1 MSRPL
6 DWLQLAI
13 YVALLAVLTKPMGLY
28 LCQVLEAKGKT
39 WLDPILKPLERL
51 TYWLMG
57 VDPEKE
63 QDWKLYTFAMLLFSL
78 VSCLLTYAILRLQK
92 QLSLDHFGIHNPLA
106 FLNPQGFDS
115 LSPDLSFNTAT
126 SFTTNTNWQSYT
138 GESTMSYLSQMLA
151 LVIHN
156 FTSAATGI
164 ALAAALVRGLARH
177 TAKTLGNF
185 WVDLVR
191 VTYYLLLPI
200 CVVFA
205 VVLISQGMIQN
216 FKPYTT
222 AKLTESYTIQVPKT
236 DAKGQPVTTNVAVM
250 AQAPKLD
257 EKGKP
262 IMTNGVAVMVDVPKL
277 DEKGQPVMTNQ
288 PVMVDQKV
296 EEQSIPQGPMAS
308 QVAIKMLG
316 TNGGGYTN
324 ANAAHP
330 FENPTPLSN
339 FLQILSIFLI
349 GSGLTYYLGR
359 QTKNQAHGWSV
370 WSAMMVLFLAGVFLC
385 WWAEARGNPIHQQ
398 LGVMASGGN
407 MEGKEVRFGIFNSAF
422 FATITTD
429 ASCGAVNSMH
439 DSFTALGGFV
449 PLFNI
454 QLGEII
460 IGGVGA
466 GLYGMLVFVVL
477 AVFIAGLM
485 VGRTPEYLGKKIQS
499 YDVKMSM
506 LALLVLAL
514 SILGFAAWA
523 SVSKWGTDALS
534 NSGPHGLSE
543 ILYAFSSANGNNG
556 SAFAGLNANTPWL
569 NTTIGLA
576 MLIGR
581 FLMIVP
587 IMGLAGS
594 LAGKKISP
602 PSAGTFPVSG
612 VTFVILLLGTV
623 LLVGALNFL
632 PALTLGPIVEHF
644 LTNLGKLY

>member
-1 MSRPL
+1 MRSI
-6 DWLQLAI
+6 DWLQLALF
-13 YVALLAVLTKPMGLY
+13 VAALALITKPMGLY
-28 LCQVLEAKGKT
+28 LMQVLDAKGRT
-39 WLDPILKPLERL
+39 WLDPILKPLERV
-51 TYWLMG
+51 TYGLMG
-57 VDPEKE
+57 TQPDRE
-63 QDWKLYTFAMLLFSL
+63 QDWKQYTLAMLMFSL
-78 VSCLLTYAILRLQK
+78 VGCLFTYVILRVQHL
-92 QLSLDHFGIHNPLA
+92 LP
-106 FLNPQGFDS
+106 LNPQGFGA
-115 LSPDLSFNTAT
+115 LSPDLAFNTAT

-138 GESTMSYLSQMLA
+138 GESTMSYLSQMVA

-156 FTSAATGI
+156 FVSAATGI
-164 ALAAALVRGLARH
+164 AIAAALVRGLARH
-177 TAKTLGNF
+177 STKTLGNF

-191 VTYYLLLPI
+191 TTYYLLVPI

-205 VVLISQGMIQN
+205 VVLVSQGMIQN
-216 FKPYTT
+216 FKPYTR
-222 AKLTESYTIQVPKT
+222 AKLTEPYTTQVAKT
-236 DAKGQPVTTNVAVM
+236 DAKGQPVTTNVV
-250 AQAPKLD
+250 
-257 EKGKP
+257 
-262 IMTNGVAVMVDVPKL
+262 VMVQVPKL
-277 DEKGQPVMTNQ
+277 DEKGQPVMTNGVAMVVDMPKLDEKGQ
-288 PVMVDQKV
+288 PVMTNMPVMVDQKV
-296 EEQSIPQGPMAS
+296 EEQAIVQGPMAS

-339 FLQILSIFLI
+339 FLQMLSIFSI

-359 QTKNQAHGWSV
+359 MVKNQAHGWSV
-370 WSAMMVLFLAGVFLC
+370 WAAMMALFLAGVFLC
-385 WWAEARGNPIHQQ
+385 WHSEAAGNPIHHQ
-398 LGVMASGGN
+398 LGVAAAGGN
-407 MEGKEVRFGIFNSAF
+407 MEGKEVRFGIFNSAL
-422 FATITTD
+422 FATVTTD

-460 IGGVGA
+460 FGGVGA

-523 SVSKWGTDALS
+523 SVSKWGLAGLN

-543 ILYAFSSANGNNG
+543 ILYAYSSANGNNG
-556 SAFAGLNANTPWL
+556 SAFAGLSANTPWF

-576 MLIGR
+576 MLVGR

-587 IMGLAGS
+587 IMALAGS
-594 LAGKKISP
+594 LGQKRIAP

-612 VTFVILLLGTV
+612 FTFVVLLIGTI

-632 PALTLGPIVEHF
+632 PGLTLGPIVEHF
-644 LTNLGKLY
+644 LTAQGKLF